1 MIAQKTPA
9 EDSSMAKLKLTIA
22 FDKYDYLQPLKDGS
36 VQAEGI
42 DLNILTVESG
52 IRHERMFHNGEYDA
66 CEFSMSS
73 YLVARGQDIDRLQAI
88 PFFPRRMWGH
98 KFCFIKAGSGIKKPS
113 DLKGGRIGLR
123 SYENTL
129 ALVTKGM
136 LMNSYDL
143 AVSDVTWVIVN
154 KETVGPKLPSTIKI
168 EFVEGKRKLEDLLVE
183 GKVDAEVE
191 PDLPQRWIRGDGTVE
206 RLFPNFEQEEKEYYR
221 RTKVYPIMHPVVIKK
236 EILDRDPWVATS
248 LFEALLASRR
258 AYNEFME
265 QPHRLSFAWAR
276 SYLEE
281 ERKFFGKDPFYQG
294 FKENYNDME
303 NLIKFADQ
311 QGMLGRKLTV
321 EELFTENTLNT

>member
-1 MIAQKTPA
+1 
-9 EDSSMAKLKLTIA
+9 MARLKLTIA
-22 FDKYDYLQPLKDGS
+22 FDKYDYLQPLRDGEIE
-36 VQAEGI
+36 AEGI
-42 DLNILTVESG
+42 DLNVLTVESG
-52 IRHERMFHNGEYDA
+52 IRHERMFHYGEYDA

-73 YLVARGQDIDRLQAI
+73 YLVARGQDVDWLQAI

-98 KFCFIKAGSGIKKPS
+98 KFCFVKAGSGIEKPS

-143 AVSDVTWVIVN
+143 PVTDVTWVIVN
-154 KETVGPKLPSTIKI
+154 KETVGMKLPSSIKI
-168 EFVEGKRKLEDLLVE
+168 EFVEGRRKLEDLLVE
-183 GKVDAEVE
+183 GEVDAEVE
-191 PDLPQRWIRGDGTVE
+191 PDLPQRWIRGEGSLA
-206 RLFPNFEQEEKEYYR
+206 RLFPEFEKEERDYYK
-221 RTKVYPIMHPVVIKK
+221 RTGIFPIMHPVVIKK
-236 EILDRDPWVATS
+236 DILDRDPWVATS
-248 LFEALLASRR
+248 LYEALVKSRK

-265 QPHRLSFAWAR
+265 QPHRLSFAWGR

-294 FKENYNDME
+294 LKENYNDVA

-311 QGMLGRKLTV
+311 QGMLKRKLSV
-321 EELFTENTLNT
+321 EELFKENTQNT